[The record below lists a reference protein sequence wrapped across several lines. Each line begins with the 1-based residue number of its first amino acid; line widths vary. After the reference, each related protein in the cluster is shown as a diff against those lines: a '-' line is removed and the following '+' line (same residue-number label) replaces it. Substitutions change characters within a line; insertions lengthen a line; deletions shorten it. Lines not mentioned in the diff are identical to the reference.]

1 MERPVVNAEGINKAA
16 LLLMS
21 LGEDEAA
28 EAFRLLG
35 PREVQKITI
44 TMAALKNVTR
54 GAVDA
59 VLQDFIKEAETHTT
73 LSLDSKD
80 YIRSVLTRALGEEKA
95 GGVIDRILLGD
106 DGGGIEGLKWMG
118 APAVA
123 ELIRNEHPQIIA
135 TIVVH
140 LDPDQ
145 ASDILECF
153 TERTRNDVMLR
164 IATLDGIQPAAL
176 RELDEVM
183 TELLSGS
190 ENVKRKAVGGV
201 QAAAEILNYLSNQ
214 HEESAIG
221 NVRDYD
227 VDLAQRVI
235 DEMFT
240 FENLAELDDRAI
252 QLLLKDVDRD
262 ALVVA
267 LKVAPPELRQK
278 FLANMSQR
286 AAELFSEDME
296 ARGPVRLSE
305 VEAQQRRILQVARDL
320 AESGSIVLQ
329 DKPGDAFV

>member
-1 MERPVVNAEGINKAA
+1 MNAEGINKAA

-28 EAFRLLG
+28 EAFRFLD
-35 PREVQKITI
+35 PREVQKISI
-44 TMAALKNVTR
+44 AMATLKNVTP

-73 LSLDSKD
+73 LSLGSKE
-80 YIRSVLTRALGEEKA
+80 YIRSVLTRALGEDKA
-95 GGVIDRILLGD
+95 GGIIDRILLGD
-106 DGGGIEGLKWMG
+106 DVTGIEGLKWLD

-145 ASDILECF
+145 ASDVLECF

-176 RELDEVM
+176 RELDDVM

-190 ENVKRKAVGGV
+190 GSVKRMAIGGV
-201 QAAAEILNYLSNQ
+201 RAAAEILSQLSNQ
-214 HEESAIG
+214 HEESVIG
-221 NVRDYD
+221 NVREYD
-227 VDLAQRVI
+227 VDLAQKII

-240 FENLAELDDRAI
+240 FEKLLELDDRAI
-252 QLLLKDVDRD
+252 RLLLREVGTEP
-262 ALVVA
+262 LVIA
-267 LKVAPPELRQK
+267 LKVGPPELRQK
-278 FLANMSQR
+278 FMANMSQR
-286 AAELFSEDME
+286 AADLFSEDMD
-296 ARGPVRLSE
+296 ACGPVRLSE
-305 VEAQQRRILQVARDL
+305 VEAQQRKVLQVARDL
-320 AESGSIVLQ
+320 AGSGEISLG
-329 DKPGDAFV
+329 DKADDMYV